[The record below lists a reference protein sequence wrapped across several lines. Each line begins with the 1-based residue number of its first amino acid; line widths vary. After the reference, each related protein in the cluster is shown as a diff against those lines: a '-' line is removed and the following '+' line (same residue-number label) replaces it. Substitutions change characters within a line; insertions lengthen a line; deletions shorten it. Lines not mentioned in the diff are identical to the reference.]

1 MKNLQQYLNEGHTST
16 YNRQEYLSNKDH
28 DKYKQYATDYLAT
41 LNKGN
46 KLCTCITEAIKQTNK
61 ILDIFYANEISNFLT
76 GQMIGKFI
84 ETSLSKNMTNVNG
97 FKFKHGQD
105 NGSDKD
111 IKCEEV
117 PSGFTINGL
126 GSSIDDGIFD
136 IELKT
141 SKSNKFTGNKSY
153 AQDVD
158 SNKSKDSFYILIK
171 YKLSKEL
178 PEDNEQTTKE
188 KNFRFKI
195 TDFEAYFG
203 YLIQNDWWYGDKG
216 NSASLKTDV
225 LTQKRLIKI
234 ENKSNLSEN

>member
-1 MKNLQQYLNEGHTST
+1 MKNLQHYLNEGHKST
-16 YNRQEYLSNKDH
+16 Y
-28 DKYKQYATDYLAT
+28 DKTSYEESESHVVYKQYATDYLAA
-41 LNKGN
+41 LNKGD
-46 KLCTCITEAIKQTNK
+46 KLYTCITEAIKQTNK

-84 ETSLSKNMTNVNG
+84 ETSLSETMTNVNG
-97 FKFKHGQD
+97 FEFSHGKE

-111 IKCEEV
+111 IKCSRV
-117 PSGFTINGL
+117 PYGFNINGL
-126 GSSIDDGIFD
+126 GSSINDGIFD

-141 SKSNKFTGNKSY
+141 SKSNSFTGNKSY

-178 PEDNEQTTKE
+178 PEDNEKDTKE
-188 KNFRFKI
+188 KNFRFNI
-195 TDFEAYFG
+195 TLFEAYFG
-203 YLIQNDWWYGDKG
+203 YLTQNDWWYGDKG

-225 LTQKRLIKI
+225 LKDKRLIQIIKPSKTKI
-234 ENKSNLSEN
+234 I

>member
-1 MKNLQQYLNEGHTST
+1 MKNLQQYLNEGHKST
-16 YNRQEYLSNKDH
+16 Y
-28 DKYKQYATDYLAT
+28 DKTSYENSESHAVYKQYAIDYLAA
-41 LNKGN
+41 LNKGD
-46 KLCTCITEAIKQTNK
+46 KLYACIIEAIKQTNK

-84 ETSLSKNMTNVNG
+84 ETSLSKNMTNING
-97 FKFKHGQD
+97 FEFSHGQE

-111 IKCEEV
+111 IKCDEF

-126 GSSIDDGIFD
+126 DSSKSVFGIE
-136 IELKT
+136 IKT
-141 SKSNKFTGNKSY
+141 SKSNSFTGNKSY
-153 AQDVD
+153 AQDAD

-178 PEDNEQTTKE
+178 PEDNEQDTKE

-225 LTQKRLIKI
+225 LKEKRLIQIIKPSETKI
-234 ENKSNLSEN
+234 I

>member
-1 MKNLQQYLNEGHTST
+1 MKNLQQYLNEGHKST
-16 YNRQEYLSNKDH
+16 Y
-28 DKYKQYATDYLAT
+28 DKKSYEESESHAVYKQYAADYLAA
-41 LNKGN
+41 LNEGD
-46 KLCTCITEAIKQTNK
+46 KLYMCINNAIDRTNQ
-61 ILDIFYANEISNFLT
+61 ILDIFYTNEISNFLT

-84 ETSLSKNMTNVNG
+84 ETSLSKTMTNVNG
-97 FKFKHGQD
+97 FEFSHGKE
-105 NGSDKD
+105 NGIDKD
-111 IKCEEV
+111 IKCDGV

-178 PEDNEQTTKE
+178 PEDNEQDTKE
-188 KNFRFKI
+188 KNFRFNI
-195 TDFEAYFG
+195 TTFEAYFG
-203 YLIQNDWWYGDKG
+203 YLTKNDWWYGDKG
-216 NSASLKTDV
+216 NAASLKTDV
-225 LTQKRLIKI
+225 LTKKRLIKI
-234 ENKSNLSEN
+234 ENKSNLSGN